1 MTNEE
6 LCALA
11 RSGNANA
18 ERELI
23 GKLLPPLQAHAAK
36 YETQYSGIPIEADD
50 LMQEASIGLLH
61 AIRTFRPEMGNQF
74 STYASRVSENMMLD
88 CIRKCVSQLPP
99 EGYVLSLD
107 AIPLTEDSEEDVS
120 FYDRLP
126 SGYGKTPEQILI
138 EKETYEEIHHAL
150 DMISPRERS
159 YLRYRYGFED
169 DLPHD
174 RAETALHFHLS
185 VHRAG
190 SLERIA
196 LDNVRLELP
205 WW

>member
-11 RSGNANA
+11 RSGNADA

-23 GKLLPPLQAHAAK
+23 GKLLPSLQALAAK

-88 CIRKCVSQLPP
+88 YIRKCVSQLPP

-107 AIPLTEDSEEDVS
+107 ALPLTEDSEEDVS

-174 RAETALHFHLS
+174 RAETAAHFHLS
-185 VHRAG
+185 VRRAG
-190 SLERIA
+190 SLERNA
-196 LDNVRLELP
+196 LDNVILELP